1 MSAVAGDKS
10 MNNNGRKYF
19 GTDGIR
25 GRVGEHPITAE
36 FCLRLG
42 WAVGKVFAS
51 DGSRL
56 VLIGKDTRIS
66 GYMIESVLEAGLVS
80 AGVDVRLLTPIPT
93 PAVAYLTRTF
103 RADAGIVIS
112 ASHNRYDDNGIK
124 FFDSG
129 GNKLPDEMELA
140 IEQQMEAPLNTVR
153 SSELGKVERLE
164 DARGRYIEFCKGT
177 VDRRFRLRG
186 LKVVV
191 DCAHG
196 STYAVAPRVFSELG
210 ADVTVIGAEPNGIN
224 INEGC
229 GSTHPEA
236 MAEKVVS
243 EGADVG
249 IALDGDGDR
258 VIMADGNGEI
268 VDGDDLLYIIASH
281 SARTGRLSGGV
292 VGTIMTNLGLELA
305 LRRARIP
312 FVRADVGDRH
322 VLEAMRDRNW
332 PLGGESSGHIVCS
345 NLTTTGDG
353 IVSALQA
360 LVPMVETGKPLAD
373 LKAGLKKYPQSMV
386 SVAAKDPDAVTACTE
401 VAKARGD
408 IESQL
413 DGRGRVVVRPSGT
426 EPVVRVMVE
435 GEDPEIVSGHA
446 NALAEV
452 VRASGQP
459 ADGAGSAVP

>member
-1 MSAVAGDKS
+1 

-124 FFDSG
+124 FFDSR

-140 IEQQMEAPLNTVR
+140 IEQQMEAPLVTVR

-191 DCAHG
+191 DCANG

-210 ADVTVIGAEPNGIN
+210 ADVTVIGAEPNGMN

-236 MAEKVVS
+236 MAEAVV
-243 EGADVG
+243 EARADVG

-258 VIMADGNGEI
+258 VIMADGDGRI
-268 VDGDDLLYIIASH
+268 VDGDELLYIIASH
-281 SARTGRLSGGV
+281 WSRTGRLSGGV
-292 VGTIMTNLGLELA
+292 VGTVMTNLGLERA
-305 LRRARIP
+305 LRQARIP
-312 FVRADVGDRH
+312 FARADVGDRY

-373 LKAGLKKYPQSMV
+373 LKTGMTKLPQSIV
-386 SVAAKDPDAVTACTE
+386 SVAAEDPDSVSECGAV
-401 VAKARGD
+401 ARALGD
-408 IESQL
+408 VEAQL
-413 DGRGRVVVRPSGT
+413 DGRGRVLIRPSGT

-435 GEDPEIVSGHA
+435 GEDPDLVAGHA
-446 NALAEV
+446 HALADV
-452 VRASGQP
+452 VRSSEQP
-459 ADGAGSAVP
+459 AASP

>member
-292 VGTIMTNLGLELA
+292 VGTIMTNSASSSRCGERAFHSCARMWATDMYWRRCATETGRSAGSPRATSSARISPRPEMASSPRCRLWCRWW
-305 LRRARIP
+305 RRASTCGSQGGSEEVSAVDGQRGGEGS
-312 FVRADVGDRH
+312 RR
-322 VLEAMRDRNW
+322 RDRMHR
-332 PLGGESSGHIVCS
+332 GGQG
-345 NLTTTGDG
+345 
-353 IVSALQA
+353 
-360 LVPMVETGKPLAD
+360 
-373 LKAGLKKYPQSMV
+373 
-386 SVAAKDPDAVTACTE
+386 
-401 VAKARGD
+401 AR
-408 IESQL
+408 
-413 DGRGRVVVRPSGT
+413 
-426 EPVVRVMVE
+426 
-435 GEDPEIVSGHA
+435 
-446 NALAEV
+446 
-452 VRASGQP
+452 
-459 ADGAGSAVP
+459 

>member
-1 MSAVAGDKS
+1 MH
-10 MNNNGRKYF
+10 NNNGRKYF

-25 GRVGEHPITAE
+25 GRVGEQPITAE

-51 DGSRL
+51 GGSRL

-124 FFDSG
+124 FFDSR

-140 IEQQMEAPLNTVR
+140 IEQQMEAPLVTVR
-153 SSELGKVERLE
+153 SSELGKVERLD

-191 DCAHG
+191 DCANG
-196 STYAVAPRVFSELG
+196 SAYAVAPRVFSELG
-210 ADVTVIGAEPNGIN
+210 ADVTVIGAEPNGMN

-236 MAEKVVS
+236 MAEAVVDA
-243 EGADVG
+243 GADVG

-258 VIMADGNGEI
+258 VIMADGDGQI
-268 VDGDDLLYIIASH
+268 VDGDELLYIIATHWS
-281 SARTGRLSGGV
+281 RTGRLNGGV
-292 VGTIMTNLGLELA
+292 VGTVMTNFGLERA
-305 LRRARIP
+305 FRQARIP
-312 FVRADVGDRH
+312 FARADVGDRY
-322 VLEAMRDRNW
+322 VLEAMHDRNW

-360 LVPMVETGKPLAD
+360 LVPMIETGKPLAD
-373 LKAGLKKYPQSMV
+373 LKTGMTKLPQSIV
-386 SVAAKDPDAVTACTE
+386 SVATGDPDSVSGCGAVAE
-401 VAKARGD
+401 ALGD
-408 IESQL
+408 IRAQL
-413 DGRGRVVVRPSGT
+413 DGRGRVLIRPSGT

-435 GEDPEIVSGHA
+435 GDDPDLVAGHA
-446 NALAEV
+446 NALADV
-452 VRASGQP
+452 VRASEPGAP
-459 ADGAGSAVP
+459 A

>member
-1 MSAVAGDKS
+1 MYS
-10 MNNNGRKYF
+10 NGRKYF

-25 GRVGEHPITAE
+25 GRVGKHPITAE

-42 WAVGKVFAS
+42 WAVGKIFAS
-51 DGSRL
+51 GGSRL

-124 FFDSG
+124 FFDSR
-129 GNKLPDEMELA
+129 GNKLPDETELA
-140 IEQQMEAPLNTVR
+140 IEQQMEAPLVTVQ

-191 DCAHG
+191 DCANG
-196 STYAVAPRVFSELG
+196 STYAVAPRVLSELG
-210 ADVTVIGAEPNGIN
+210 ADVTVIGAEPNGMN

-236 MAEKVVS
+236 MAEAVVT

-258 VIMADGNGEI
+258 VIMADGDGQI
-268 VDGDDLLYIIASH
+268 VDGDELLYIIASH
-281 SARTGRLSGGV
+281 WSRTGRLNGGV
-292 VGTIMTNLGLELA
+292 VGTVMTNLGLERA
-305 LRRARIP
+305 LRKARIP
-312 FVRADVGDRH
+312 FARADVGDRY

-345 NLTTTGDG
+345 SLTTTGDG

-360 LVPMVETGKPLAD
+360 LVPMVETGQPLAD
-373 LKAGLKKYPQSMV
+373 LKTGMTKLPQSIV
-386 SVAAKDPDAVTACTE
+386 SVASADPDTVSGCGAVA
-401 VAKARGD
+401 AALGD
-408 IESQL
+408 IEAQL
-413 DGRGRVVVRPSGT
+413 DGRGRVLIRPSGT

-435 GEDPEIVSGHA
+435 GEDADLVAGHA
-446 NALAEV
+446 NALADI
-452 VRASGQP
+452 VRASGQ
-459 ADGAGSAVP
+459 GVSAS